1 MAVVSMTGFGRSEGA
16 SAGAAWAWEIRSVN
30 GRGLDIRAR
39 LPAGFDA
46 LEPVIREEAQK
57 RFKRGSLQVG
67 LALKREA
74 GGAAA
79 AVNKALVEH
88 LIEAG
93 APFVKTGRVAPPRW
107 DGLLAIRGVLTNE
120 DGAETGE
127 LRAALE
133 ADLRASLAEALDRLA
148 AVRAQEGQA
157 LRALLEGLIAQVE
170 TATQQAR
177 QLAAAAP
184 AALQERIRARLA
196 ALAPDIAL
204 DPQRLA
210 QEAAVAAAR
219 ADVREELDRLTA
231 HAREALALIAGA
243 EPAGRRLDFLAQE
256 FNREANTLCSKSSDL
271 ALTRLGLDLKTT
283 IDQLREQ
290 AANVE

>member
-16 SAGAAWAWEIRSVN
+16 SAGASWAWEIRSVN

-39 LPAGFDA
+39 VPSGFDA
-46 LEPVIREEAQK
+46 LEPIIREEAQK

-67 LALKREA
+67 LALKRDA
-74 GGAAA
+74 GIGVASI
-79 AVNKALVEH
+79 NSALVEG

-93 APFVKTGRVAPPRW
+93 EPFVKAGRAAPPRW
-107 DGLLAIRGVLTNE
+107 DGLLAIRGVLTSE
-120 DGAETGE
+120 DAADTSD

-133 ADLRASLAEALDRLA
+133 TDLRASLAEALDRLVA
-148 AVRAQEGQA
+148 ARAQEGRA
-157 LRALLEGLIAQVE
+157 LKTLLEGLIAQVE
-170 TATQQAR
+170 TTTAQAR
-177 QLAAAAP
+177 ELAAATP
-184 AALQERIRARLA
+184 AALHERILARLA
-196 ALAPDIAL
+196 ALAPDVAL

-210 QEAAVAAAR
+210 QEAAMAASR
-219 ADVREELDRLTA
+219 ADVREELDRLSA

-271 ALTRLGLDLKTT
+271 ALTRLGLDLKTM